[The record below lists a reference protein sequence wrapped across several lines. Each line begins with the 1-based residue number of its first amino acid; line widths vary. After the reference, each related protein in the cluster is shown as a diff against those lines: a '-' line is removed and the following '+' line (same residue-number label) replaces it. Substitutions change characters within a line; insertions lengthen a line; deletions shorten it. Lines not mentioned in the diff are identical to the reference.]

1 MDERASHNQQQ
12 SASHEEHAG
21 HDSGDNGHA
30 SRSGGGHSAHSSGG
44 HDHSAMVADFRRR
57 FWVSLLL
64 TIPIIALSEMVWM
77 LFGLMPPITFPGDD
91 FVVLALSTVVWAWG
105 GWPFLSG
112 FVSEVRSRKPG
123 MMTLVAIAIS
133 VAYFY
138 SVAVVSG
145 LPGEDFFWEMA
156 TLVVIM
162 LLGHWLEM
170 RSVMGASR
178 ALESLVRLMPAEAH
192 QLAEDGSTTDVPVS
206 EIEAGDRVQ
215 VRPGEKVP
223 VDGTVVRGETTIDES
238 MLTGESEPM
247 LKREGDEVIGGSV
260 NAEGSI
266 AVEVTR
272 TGADSYLASVI
283 DLVQQAQESRSRTQ
297 DLADRAAAVLTLIA
311 LSAGALTLAAWSALS
326 DAGFTF
332 ALERSVTVMVIA
344 CPHALGLAIPL
355 VVAVSTAIAA
365 RGGLLVRDRSAFE
378 TARLLDA
385 VVFDKTGTLTEGRFG
400 VNEVVALGEWDAD
413 EVAALASAVEAPSQH
428 PIARAITEHA
438 TPAAEV
444 EGFSSVTG
452 KGAEGR
458 VDGREV
464 VVASPGYLAE
474 LGHKALEKAAALS
487 EEGMTV
493 VYVVV
498 DGELAGAIALADVV
512 RPESAEAVERLH
524 EMGVKTM
531 MLTGDNKRVAAHVA
545 GEVGLDEYFAEVL
558 PHEKSAKIEEVR
570 GRGLRV
576 AMVGDGVNDAPALAS
591 ADIGIAIGAG
601 TDVAMEAADVVLVR
615 NDPRDVAAIVE
626 LSAATYR
633 KMQQNLVWA
642 TGYNAIAI
650 PLAAGVL
657 AWAGIILSPAA
668 GAVLMS
674 LSTVIV
680 AINARMLRD
689 PRERA
694 ERE

>member
-1 MDERASHNQQQ
+1 MRSRTGTYLSMSVARKTPMD
-12 SASHEEHAG
+12 EHAG
-21 HDSGDNGHA
+21 HEQKAADHSGH
-30 SRSGGGHSAHSSGG
+30 SGG

-57 FWVSLLL
+57 FFVSLAL
-64 TIPIIALSEMVWM
+64 TVPIIALSEMVWM
-77 LFGLMPPITFPGDD
+77 LFGLMPPIAFPGDG
-91 FVVLALSTVVWAWG
+91 FVVLVLSTIVWGWG
-105 GWPFLSG
+105 GWPFLTG
-112 FVSEVRSRKPG
+112 FVSELRSRKPG
-123 MMTLVAIAIS
+123 MMTLVAVAIS

-138 SVAVVSG
+138 SVAVVLG
-145 LPGEDFFWEMA
+145 LPGDDFFWEMA

-192 QLAEDGSTTDVPVS
+192 LLAEDGSITDVPVT
-206 EIEAGDRVQ
+206 ELEPGDRVQ

-223 VDGTVVRGETTIDES
+223 VDGTVVHGETTIDES
-238 MLTGESEPM
+238 LLTGESEPV

-260 NAEGSI
+260 NAEGAV

-272 TGADSYLASVI
+272 TGEDSYLASVI
-283 DLVQQAQESRSRTQ
+283 DLVREAQGSRSRTQ

-311 LSAGALTLAAWSALS
+311 LSAGALTMIAWSALS

-355 VVAVSTAIAA
+355 VVAVSTSIAA

-413 EVAALASAVEAPSQH
+413 EVATLAAAVEAPSQH

-438 TPAAEV
+438 APAAEV
-444 EGFSSVTG
+444 EEFSSVTG
-452 KGAEGR
+452 KGATGR
-458 VDGREV
+458 VNGREV

-474 LGHKALEKAAALS
+474 LGHEAPEETASLA

-498 DGELAGAIALADVV
+498 DGALAGAIALADIV
-512 RPESAEAVERLH
+512 RPESAEAVARLH
-524 EMGVKTM
+524 EMGVQTM
-531 MLTGDNKRVAAHVA
+531 MLTGDNSRVAAHVA
-545 GEVGLDEYFAEVL
+545 AEVGLDEYFAEVL

-576 AMVGDGVNDAPALAS
+576 AMVGDGVNDAPALAT

-657 AWAGIILSPAA
+657 AWAGVILTPAV

-680 AINARMLRD
+680 AVNARLLRD

-694 ERE
+694 ARA

>member
-1 MDERASHNQQQ
+1 MN
-12 SASHEEHAG
+12 EHAE
-21 HDSGDNGHA
+21 HEQKTAD
-30 SRSGGGHSAHSSGG
+30 HSAHSDGG
-44 HDHSAMVADFRRR
+44 HGHSAMVADFRRR
-57 FWVSLLL
+57 FFVSLVL

-77 LFGLMPPITFPGDD
+77 LFGLMPPVAFPGDD
-91 FVVLALSTVVWAWG
+91 LVVLALSTIVWAWG

-138 SVAVVSG
+138 SVAVVFG
-145 LPGEDFFWEMA
+145 LPGDDFFWEMA

-192 QLAEDGSTTDVPVS
+192 LLAEDGSTTDVPVS
-206 EIEAGDRVQ
+206 EIDRGNRVQ

-223 VDGTVVRGETTIDES
+223 VDGTVVRGESTIDES
-238 MLTGESEPM
+238 LLTGESEPV

-283 DLVQQAQESRSRTQ
+283 ALVSAAQESRSRTQ

-311 LSAGALTLAAWSALS
+311 LSAGALTLAAWSTLS

-355 VVAVSTAIAA
+355 VVAVSTSIAA
-365 RGGLLVRDRSAFE
+365 RSGLLVRDRSAFE

-428 PIARAITEHA
+428 PIARAITEHT

-452 KGAEGR
+452 KGATGQ

-474 LGHKALEKAAALS
+474 LGHDAPEETTALT

-493 VYVVV
+493 VYVIVE
-498 DGELAGAIALADVV
+498 GEIAGAVALADVV
-512 RPESAEAVERLH
+512 RPESAEAVKRLH

-545 GEVGLDEYFAEVL
+545 GKVGLDEYFAEVL

-570 GRGLRV
+570 GRGMRV

-650 PLAAGVL
+650 PLAAGVF
-657 AWAGIILSPAA
+657 AWAGIVLSPAA

-680 AINARMLRD
+680 AVNARLLRD

-694 ERE
+694 RRA

>member
-1 MDERASHNQQQ
+1 MDNHSLHGDHSRAPHD
-12 SASHEEHAG
+12 EHAG
-21 HDSGDNGHA
+21 HEGDRSSHA
-30 SRSGGGHSAHSSGG
+30 SHTGVGHG
-44 HDHSAMVADFRRR
+44 HSAMVADFRRR

-77 LFGLMPPITFPGDD
+77 LFGLMPPFTFPGDHL
-91 FVVLALSTVVWAWG
+91 VVFALSTIVWAWG

-112 FVSEVRSRKPG
+112 FVAEMRSRKPG

-138 SVAVVSG
+138 SVAVVFG

-192 QLAEDGSTTDVPVS
+192 LLAEDGSTTDVPVA
-206 EIEAGDRVQ
+206 ELEPGDRVQ

-223 VDGTVVRGETTIDES
+223 VDGTVTRGETTIDES
-238 MLTGESEPM
+238 LLTGESEPV

-283 DLVQQAQESRSRTQ
+283 DLVQQAQASRSHTQ

-355 VVAVSTAIAA
+355 VVAASTAIAA

-378 TARLLDA
+378 TARLLGA
-385 VVFDKTGTLTEGRFG
+385 VVFDKTGTLTEGRLG
-400 VNEVVALGEWDAD
+400 VSEIVTLGELPAE

-428 PIARAITEHA
+428 PIARAIADHTKS
-438 TPAAEV
+438 AAEV
-444 EGFSSVTG
+444 EDFSSVTG
-452 KGAEGR
+452 KGATGR

-474 LGHKALEKAAALS
+474 LGHDAPEETSPLA
-487 EEGMTV
+487 EEGKTV

-498 DGELAGAIALADVV
+498 DGELEGAIALADIV
-512 RPESAEAVERLH
+512 RAESKEAVARLH
-524 EMGVKTM
+524 EMGVRTM
-531 MLTGDNKRVAAHVA
+531 MLTGDNDRVAAHVA
-545 GEVGLDEYFAEVL
+545 DEVGLDEYFAEVL
-558 PHEKSAKIEEVR
+558 PHEKSAKIGEVR

-601 TDVAMEAADVVLVR
+601 TDVAIEAADIVLVR
-615 NDPRDVAAIVE
+615 SDPRDVAAVIE

-633 KMQQNLVWA
+633 KMRQNLIWA
-642 TGYNAIAI
+642 TGYNAITI

-657 AWAGIILSPAA
+657 AWAGIVLSPAV

-674 LSTVIV
+674 LSTIIV
-680 AINARMLRD
+680 TINARLLRD
-689 PRERA
+689 PRTRDMPPQS
-694 ERE
+694 

>member
-1 MDERASHNQQQ
+1 MD
-12 SASHEEHAG
+12 EHAG
-21 HDSGDNGHA
+21 HEQQTATDHS
-30 SRSGGGHSAHSSGG
+30 GHSGGG
-44 HDHSAMVADFRRR
+44 HDHSEMVADFRRR
-57 FWVSLLL
+57 FFVSLAL
-64 TIPIIALSEMVWM
+64 TVPIIALSEMVWM
-77 LFGLMPPITFPGDD
+77 LFGLMPPIAFPGDD
-91 FVVLALSTVVWAWG
+91 FVVLVLSTIVWAWG
-105 GWPFLSG
+105 GWPFLTG

-123 MMTLVAIAIS
+123 MMTLVAVAIS

-138 SVAVVSG
+138 SVAVVFG
-145 LPGEDFFWEMA
+145 LPGDDFFWEMA

-192 QLAEDGSTTDVPVS
+192 LLAEDGSTTDVPVS
-206 EIEAGDRVQ
+206 ELEPGDRVQ

-238 MLTGESEPM
+238 LLTGESEPVT
-247 LKREGDEVIGGSV
+247 KGEGDEVIGGSV

-266 AVEVTR
+266 SVEVTR

-283 DLVQQAQESRSRTQ
+283 ELVSAAQESRSRTQ

-311 LSAGALTLAAWSALS
+311 LSAGALTMIAWSALS

-355 VVAVSTAIAA
+355 VVAVSTSIAA

-452 KGAEGR
+452 KGATGR

-474 LGHKALEKAAALS
+474 LGHDAPEETASLA

-498 DGELAGAIALADVV
+498 EGALAGAIALADVV
-512 RPESAEAVERLH
+512 RPESAEAVKRLH
-524 EMGVKTM
+524 EMGVQDDDAHRRQQAGGRTRRRRGRSRRV
-531 MLTGDNKRVAAHVA
+531 LRRGAAAREVGEDRGGARARVARGDGGRRRQRRTRARDRRHRHRHRRGHRRGDGSRRRRARAQRPARRRGDRRALGSDLPQDAAEPRLGDRVQRHRHPARGRRARVGGRHPDPRGRRGAHVSLDRDRCGQRAAAARPA
-545 GEVGLDEYFAEVL
+545 G
-558 PHEKSAKIEEVR
+558 
-570 GRGLRV
+570 
-576 AMVGDGVNDAPALAS
+576 AS
-591 ADIGIAIGAG
+591 GAG
-601 TDVAMEAADVVLVR
+601 VGPAR
-615 NDPRDVAAIVE
+615 
-626 LSAATYR
+626 SATR
-633 KMQQNLVWA
+633 
-642 TGYNAIAI
+642 
-650 PLAAGVL
+650 P
-657 AWAGIILSPAA
+657 
-668 GAVLMS
+668 
-674 LSTVIV
+674 ST
-680 AINARMLRD
+680 ACGRSA
-689 PRERA
+689 
-694 ERE
+694 

>member
-1 MDERASHNQQQ
+1 MRSRTGTYLSMSVARKTPMD
-12 SASHEEHAG
+12 EHAG
-21 HDSGDNGHA
+21 HEQKAADHSGH
-30 SRSGGGHSAHSSGG
+30 SGG

-57 FWVSLLL
+57 FFVSLAL
-64 TIPIIALSEMVWM
+64 TVPIIALSEMVWM
-77 LFGLMPPITFPGDD
+77 LFGLMPPIAFPGDG
-91 FVVLALSTVVWAWG
+91 FVVLVLSTIVWGWG
-105 GWPFLSG
+105 GWPFLTG
-112 FVSEVRSRKPG
+112 FVSELRSRKPG
-123 MMTLVAIAIS
+123 MMTLVAVAIS

-138 SVAVVSG
+138 SVAVVLG
-145 LPGEDFFWEMA
+145 LPGDDFFWEMA

-192 QLAEDGSTTDVPVS
+192 LLAEDGSITNVPVT
-206 EIEAGDRVQ
+206 ELEPGDRVQ

-223 VDGTVVRGETTIDES
+223 VDGTVVHGETTIDES
-238 MLTGESEPM
+238 LLTGESEPV

-260 NAEGSI
+260 NAEGAV

-272 TGADSYLASVI
+272 TGEDSYLASVI
-283 DLVQQAQESRSRTQ
+283 DLVREAQGSRSRTQ

-311 LSAGALTLAAWSALS
+311 LSAGALTMIAWSALS

-355 VVAVSTAIAA
+355 VVAVSTSIAA

-413 EVAALASAVEAPSQH
+413 EVATLAAAVEAPSQH

-438 TPAAEV
+438 APAAEV
-444 EGFSSVTG
+444 EEFSSVTG
-452 KGAEGR
+452 KGATGR
-458 VDGREV
+458 VNGREV

-474 LGHKALEKAAALS
+474 LGHEAPEETASLA

-498 DGELAGAIALADVV
+498 DGALAGAIALADIV
-512 RPESAEAVERLH
+512 RPESAEAVARLH
-524 EMGVKTM
+524 EMGVQTM
-531 MLTGDNKRVAAHVA
+531 MLTGDNSRVAAHVA
-545 GEVGLDEYFAEVL
+545 AEVGLDEYFAEVL

-576 AMVGDGVNDAPALAS
+576 AMVGDGVNDAPALAT

-657 AWAGIILSPAA
+657 AWAGVILTPAV

-680 AINARMLRD
+680 AVNARLLRD

-694 ERE
+694 ARA

>member
-1 MDERASHNQQQ
+1 VDEHT
-12 SASHEEHAG
+12 SHEQRDPAPPEE
-21 HDSGDNGHA
+21 
-30 SRSGGGHSAHSSGG
+30 HSAHSGGG

-57 FWVSLLL
+57 FFVSLAL
-64 TIPIIALSEMVWM
+64 TVPIIALSEMVWM
-77 LFGLMPPITFPGDD
+77 FFGLMPPIAFPGDD
-91 FVVLALSTVVWAWG
+91 FVVLALSTIVWAWG
-105 GWPFLSG
+105 GWPFLTG
-112 FVSEVRSRKPG
+112 FVSELRSRKPG
-123 MMTLVAIAIS
+123 MMTLVAVAIS

-138 SVAVVSG
+138 SVAVVFG
-145 LPGEDFFWEMA
+145 LPGDDFFWEMA

-192 QLAEDGSTTDVPVS
+192 LLAEDGSITDVPVT
-206 EIEAGDRVQ
+206 ELEPGDRVQ

-238 MLTGESEPM
+238 LLTGESEPV
-247 LKREGDEVIGGSV
+247 LKGEGDEVIGGSV

-283 DLVQQAQESRSRTQ
+283 DLVRVAQGSRSRTQ

-311 LSAGALTLAAWSALS
+311 LSVGALTMVAWTALS

-355 VVAVSTAIAA
+355 VVAVSTSIAA

-400 VNEVVALGEWDAD
+400 VSEVIALGGWDAD

-452 KGAEGR
+452 KGATGQ

-464 VVASPGYLAE
+464 VVASPGYLSE
-474 LGHKALEKAAALS
+474 LGHDMPEETTAFA

-493 VYVVV
+493 VYVIVE
-498 DGELAGAIALADVV
+498 GEIAGSIALADVV
-512 RPESAEAVERLH
+512 RPESAEAVARLH
-524 EMGVKTM
+524 EMGVQTM
-531 MLTGDNKRVAAHVA
+531 MLTGDNSRVAAHVA
-545 GEVGLDEYFAEVL
+545 AEVGLDEYFAEVL

-576 AMVGDGVNDAPALAS
+576 AMVGDGVNDAPALAT

-657 AWAGIILSPAA
+657 AWAGIILTPAV

-680 AINARMLRD
+680 AVNARLLRD

-694 ERE
+694 ARA

>member
-1 MDERASHNQQQ
+1 VDEHSQAQQD
-12 SASHEEHAG
+12 HDHDVHAG
-21 HDSGDNGHA
+21 HE
-30 SRSGGGHSAHSSGG
+30 GGGGSAAHSSDHSEHSGG
-44 HDHSAMVADFRRR
+44 HDHSDMVADFRRR
-57 FWVSLLL
+57 FFVSLVL
-64 TIPIIALSEMVWM
+64 TVPIIALSEMVWM
-77 LFGLMPPITFPGDD
+77 LFGLMPPISFAGDD
-91 FVVLALSTVVWAWG
+91 LVVLGLSTIVWAWG

-112 FVSEVRSRKPG
+112 FVSELRSLKPG
-123 MMTLVAIAIS
+123 MMTLVAVAIS

-138 SVAVVSG
+138 SVAVVFG

-162 LLGHWLEM
+162 LLGHWIEM

-192 QLAEDGSTTDVPVS
+192 LLAEDGSTTDVPVADL
-206 EIEAGDRVQ
+206 ELGDRVQ

-223 VDGTVVRGETTIDES
+223 VDGAVVRGESTVDES
-238 MLTGESEPM
+238 LLTGESEPVP
-247 LKREGDEVIGGSV
+247 KAEGDEVIGGSV

-283 DLVQQAQESRSRTQ
+283 ELVSAAQASRSRTQ
-297 DLADRAAAVLTLIA
+297 DLADRAAALLTLIA
-311 LSAGALTLAAWSALS
+311 LSAGALTMIAWSVLS
-326 DAGFTF
+326 EAGFTF

-355 VVAVSTAIAA
+355 VVAVSTSIAA

-452 KGAEGR
+452 KGATGQ

-474 LGHKALEKAAALS
+474 LGHDAPEETTALT

-493 VYVVV
+493 VYVIVE
-498 DGELAGAIALADVV
+498 GEIAGAVALADVV
-512 RPESAEAVERLH
+512 RPESAEAVKRLH

-545 GEVGLDEYFAEVL
+545 GKVGLDEYFAEVL

-570 GRGLRV
+570 GRGMRV

-650 PLAAGVL
+650 PLAAGVF
-657 AWAGIILSPAA
+657 AWAGIVLSPAA

-680 AINARMLRD
+680 AVNARLLRD

-694 ERE
+694 KRA